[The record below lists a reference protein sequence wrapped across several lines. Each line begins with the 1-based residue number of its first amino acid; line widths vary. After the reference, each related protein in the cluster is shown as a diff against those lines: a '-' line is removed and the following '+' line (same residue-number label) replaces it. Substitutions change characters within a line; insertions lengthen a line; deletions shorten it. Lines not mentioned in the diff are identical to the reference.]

1 LIASVRACNP
11 EGRFVGAGSEAGG
24 KPFAP
29 RLARVSAFA
38 VGSPDCERTESHRL
52 PEKMEELRPALRAVE
67 QGSSQTGSP
76 FRFSFSKIRPIP
88 MPARLPT
95 FLRRLFLQRGKLQS
109 HRELEKKLGYRFVN
123 LELLSR
129 ALTHRSYIHTPE
141 NEDMRANE
149 RLEFLGDSVLGM
161 VTSRFLFE
169 HFPDKSE
176 GDLTKLKSTLVSE
189 ANLSQIA
196 KSISLGQHLNLSEEE
211 EKSGGRERNS
221 IVSDAYEA
229 VIGAVFL
236 DGGLAPVERM
246 IKNQILKRYLEIT
259 TDRAFHNYKGEL
271 LEYMQALGLG
281 LPRYDLLE
289 EKGPDHEKRFT
300 IAASVKGR
308 QLGRGTGKNKKEA
321 EQGAARMALENI
333 DSIFKDA
340 KQESQDPPAD

>member
-1 LIASVRACNP
+1 LRRFFTRK
-11 EGRFVGAGSEAGG
+11 GRF
-24 KPFAP
+24 KNY
-29 RLARVSAFA
+29 
-38 VGSPDCERTESHRL
+38 
-52 PEKMEELRPALRAVE
+52 
-67 QGSSQTGSP
+67 
-76 FRFSFSKIRPIP
+76 
-88 MPARLPT
+88 
-95 FLRRLFLQRGKLQS
+95 
-109 HRELEKKLGYRFVN
+109 RELERKLGYRFVRR
-123 LELLSR
+123 ELLSR

-141 NEDMRANE
+141 NEDLRANE

-189 ANLSQIA
+189 ANLSRIA
-196 KSISLGQHLNLSEEE
+196 KSISLGQYLNVSEEE

-229 VIGAVFL
+229 VIGAVFI
-236 DGGLAPVERM
+236 DGGLAPAERM

-289 EKGPDHEKRFT
+289 EEGPDHEKRFT
-300 IAASVKGR
+300 IAVSVKGK
-308 QLGRGTGKNKKEA
+308 QLGKGGGKNKKEA
-321 EQGAARMALENI
+321 EQMAARMALENI
-333 DSIFKDA
+333 DSIFKDLR
-340 KQESQDPPAD
+340 QNGQGLPAD